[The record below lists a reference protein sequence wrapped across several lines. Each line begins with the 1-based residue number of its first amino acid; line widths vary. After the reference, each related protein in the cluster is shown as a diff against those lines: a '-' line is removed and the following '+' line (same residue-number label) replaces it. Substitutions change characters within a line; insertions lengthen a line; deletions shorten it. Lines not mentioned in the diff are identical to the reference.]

1 MRKFVYLSLVCLMSV
16 TACGKGGGGAAS
28 SPADLGKAF
37 VEAANKADE
46 AGIKALFPSDEVLKS
61 AMECSDT
68 KIFERVAKSREGLA
82 KDLLS
87 EPELKGATL
96 AFVSAEDRKSQ
107 KFAKGEEKE
116 GCKYKTDVEIL
127 KQKWK
132 FTITKDG
139 KTEEEGEG
147 VRVGKIDGK
156 WYLISF

>member
-1 MRKFVYLSLVCLMSV
+1 MRNFVYLSLVCLLSV

-37 VEAANKADE
+37 VEAVNNADE
-46 AGIKALFPSDEVLKS
+46 AGIKALFPSDEVLKG

-68 KIFERVAKSREGLA
+68 KLFERVAKTREGLA
-82 KDLLS
+82 KELLS
-87 EPELKGATL
+87 DSDVKGATW
-96 AFVSAEDRKSQ
+96 AFVSAEDRKSE

-116 GCKYKTDVEIL
+116 GCKYKADVEIM

-139 KTEEEGEG
+139 KTENEGEG

-156 WYLISF
+156 WYLVSF